1 MTTYH
6 IIHYTNEFKPG
17 KTIFSLTYFNKTEL
31 ESQFHTLAKSL
42 KPGESAEYMKEDGKQ
57 FYPSMLYVFN
67 ENGKLYSF
75 THTGHKRL
83 SKYNN

>member
-1 MTTYH
+1 MTTYK
-6 IIHYTNEFKPG
+6 IIHYSSENPLG
-17 KTIFSLTYFNKTEL
+17 KIIFSLDYFRKTEL
-31 ESQFHTLAKSL
+31 ENQFHTLAKIL
-42 KPGESAEYMKEDGKQ
+42 KPGESAEYMKEDEKQ

-67 ENGKLYSF
+67 ENGKLYSL